1 MNPESRLEEQSA
13 EFGLCIEYWYVKAF
27 VIVPV
32 SNDEIKY
39 TMSHRCLNETVLF
52 QSIVAYV
59 SAKQQFV
66 LWPTRVPTALREWGV
81 HSYRVL
87 STVGDRL
94 ASKATITKPETV
106 IRGPNMWKD
115 GAKQFDAIYVP
126 TLQGVTPSSGV

>member
-1 MNPESRLEEQSA
+1 MNPESCLEEQSA

-39 TMSHRCLNETVLF
+39 TMSHNCLNETVLF

-66 LWPTRVPTALREWGV
+66 LWPTRVLTNLREWGV
-81 HSYRVL
+81 PLHRDL
-87 STVGDRL
+87 PTVGDRL
-94 ASKATITKPETV
+94 ASKATLVKPETV
-106 IRGPNMWKD
+106 IRGPTM
-115 GAKQFDAIYVP
+115 
-126 TLQGVTPSSGV
+126 